1 LIETIQQEKE
11 ILTRL
16 QQGDARA
23 FEQIYHAYS
32 PRLYGKL
39 LRLLKSV
46 PQTEEILQDVFI
58 KLWNYRA
65 SIDTEKS
72 FRAFLSKIAENKVYD
87 FFRNVTRNRKLQAEF
102 IALSTF
108 DYMAFQEFGADD
120 KKTDL
125 LENAISML
133 PTQRQH
139 VFRLC
144 KMDGKS
150 YKEVSELLGISQSTI
165 SDHIV
170 KGTKSVLHQLE
181 SHSKELLDLAIVWWL
196 IS

>member
-1 LIETIQQEKE
+1 LIEILLHEKE
-11 ILTRL
+11 LLIRL

-23 FEQIYHAYS
+23 FEQIYRAYS
-32 PRLYGKL
+32 PGLYGKL

-46 PQTEEILQDVFI
+46 PQTEEILQDVFLKI
-58 KLWNYRA
+58 WEYRA
-65 SIDTEKS
+65 SIDIEKS
-72 FRAFLSKIAENKVYD
+72 FPAFLFKIAENKVYD

-102 IALSTF
+102 IELCTIDYTAL
-108 DYMAFQEFGADD
+108 QEFVEEDD
-120 KKTDL
+120 KSIL

-133 PTQRQH
+133 SPQRQQ

-170 KGTKSVLHQLE
+170 KGTKSVISQLV
-181 SHSKELLDLAIVWWL
+181 SHKKELLDLAIVLWL